1 MILIT
6 PDTITP
12 GCDSMSN
19 VICEAVNEYRPDYTQ
34 DHDNCGGNYVELK
47 MHKLIY
53 TSRSDTSFSQAVA
66 LENTLSDDTKED
78 ILASYNS
85 TDFTMNKYVND
96 ENIPTLEFQSI
107 NFHNYFIEIERYLDD
122 HSERQMSRHLKKLVN
137 KIDASFEFNEDCQN
151 PMYPKLFNQ
160 HNFVDWY
167 AGTPHFFDDE
177 VMIDRCD
184 FLKDINNAIVHYV
197 HNYACSGDEK
207 KIKRKKRKLTY
218 RFCPNRF
225 GNSMK
230 TYF

>member
-78 ILASYNS
+78 ILASYNVIYNMLANNGL
-85 TDFTMNKYVND
+85 TN
-96 ENIPTLEFQSI
+96 LE
-107 NFHNYFIEIERYLDD
+107 
-122 HSERQMSRHLKKLVN
+122 
-137 KIDASFEFNEDCQN
+137 
-151 PMYPKLFNQ
+151 
-160 HNFVDWY
+160 
-167 AGTPHFFDDE
+167 
-177 VMIDRCD
+177 
-184 FLKDINNAIVHYV
+184 
-197 HNYACSGDEK
+197 
-207 KIKRKKRKLTY
+207 Y
-218 RFCPNRF
+218 RFYNEQVRQ
-225 GNSMK
+225 
-230 TYF
+230 